1 MRKNLLY
8 ILVIGS
14 GVIFSI
20 RLFSLQVSSS
30 DYESMSL
37 QNSVLRE
44 YIYPERG
51 YIYDRNGKL
60 IVENQPTY
68 DLMVVPRQLRK
79 IDTIEFCNLLK
90 ITKTM
95 LRKKI
100 KEAKTYSTRK
110 PSVFLAQLS
119 KSDYAALQEKLW
131 KYHGFY
137 VQKRAARKYNSY
149 SASNILGYIS
159 EVNRFDISKDPYYQ
173 SGELIGRQGIEKTYE
188 KILRGVKGVRYS
200 QRDKFNR
207 VIGPYQKG
215 ELDSLPTQA
224 QNLYLTI
231 DIALQEYGEK
241 LLQNK
246 RGGIIAIE
254 PATGEMLMNVSTPT
268 YSPNLLVGRE
278 RSKNFVL
285 LKNDTLNR
293 PLFDRGL
300 QGQYP
305 PGSPFKLVNALV
317 ALQEKAITP
326 RFRVLCNEGHYYGRN
341 DFMKCHC
348 SIGTRNRLNS
358 GIYNSCN
365 TYFATVYRKTID
377 GYDDPKKGMNVW
389 SDHVKSFGMGNFLG
403 YDHPTGQKG
412 FIPNAAYYD
421 YWYPNQ
427 RWAATTSISNA
438 IGQGEVLTTPV
449 QLANMTA
456 TIANRGYYYKP
467 HFVKRFERDSIAKKF
482 RERNYTT
489 IDSIHF
495 EPVIEGMANVVK
507 WGTARVARVPGIEV
521 CGKTGTVENFVKI
534 NGERVQLTDHS
545 MFVAFAP
552 RENPKI
558 AVAVFV
564 ENGYWGG
571 RWAAPIAS
579 LVIEKY
585 LKENVRRTYL
595 ENRMINGSL
604 LDEYL
609 KPLSDKPFQINE

>member
-8 ILVIGS
+8 ILILGS
-14 GVIFSI
+14 GLIFSI
-20 RLFSLQVSSS
+20 RLFSLQVLSSEY
-30 DYESMSL
+30 DDQSL

-51 YIYDRNGKL
+51 FIYDRNGTL
-60 IVENQPTY
+60 IVENQASY
-68 DLMVVPRQLRK
+68 DLMVIPRQLQPL
-79 IDTIEFCNLLK
+79 DTLEFCDLLRIDK
-90 ITKTM
+90 KT
-95 LRKKI
+95 LVKKI
-100 KEAKTYSTRK
+100 KSARSYSTRK

-119 KSDYAALQEKLW
+119 KSDYAIFQEKLW
-131 KYHGFY
+131 KYRGFY
-137 VQKRAARKYNSY
+137 VQKRAVRKYNTA

-159 EVNRFDISKDPYYQ
+159 EVNPFDIRKDPYYQ

-188 KILRGVKGVRYS
+188 KTLRGKKGVRYL

-207 VIGPYQKG
+207 VIGPYQNG
-215 ELDSLPTQA
+215 ELDTLPTKA
-224 QNLYLTI
+224 KDLHLTI

-246 RGGIIAIE
+246 RGGIVAIAPE
-254 PATGEMLMNVSTPT
+254 TGEILVNVSTPT
-268 YSPNLLVGRE
+268 YAPDLLVGRA
-278 RSKNFVL
+278 RSENFNV

-305 PGSPFKLVNALV
+305 PGSPFKLLNALV
-317 ALQEKAITP
+317 ALQEKAINP
-326 RFRVLCNEGHYYGRN
+326 RFSVRCNEGHYYGRN

-348 SIGTRNRLNS
+348 SYGTKNRLNS

-365 TYFATVYRKTID
+365 TYFATIYRRTID
-377 GYDDPKKGMNVW
+377 HFDDPKKGMNIW
-389 SDHVKSFGMGNFLG
+389 SDHIKSFGMGNYLG

-412 FIPNAAYYD
+412 FIPNADYYD

-427 RWAATTSISNA
+427 RWGATTSLSNS
-438 IGQGEVLTTPV
+438 IGQGEVLTTPI
-449 QLANMTA
+449 QLANMVA
-456 TIANRGYYYKP
+456 TIANRGYFYKP
-467 HFVKRFERDSIAKKF
+467 HFVKKIQQDSFAEKYKTP
-482 RERNYTT
+482 NYTT
-489 IDSIHF
+489 IDANHF
-495 EPVIEGMANVVK
+495 EPVIEGMSNVVK
-507 WGTARVARVPGIEV
+507 WGTARIARIPGVEV
-521 CGKTGTVENFVKI
+521 CGKTGTVENFTKI
-534 NGERVQLTDHS
+534 DGEKVQLTDHS

-558 AVAVFV
+558 ALAVFV

-585 LKENVRRTYL
+585 LKGNVSRTWL
-595 ENRMINGSL
+595 ENRMLNGSL
-604 LDEYL
+604 LDEYQ
-609 KPLSDKPFQINE
+609 KPLSGKPFEINE

>member
-8 ILVIGS
+8 ILITGS
-14 GVIFSI
+14 GIIFLV
-20 RLFSLQVSSS
+20 RLLSLQVLSS
-30 DYESMSL
+30 DYDDQSL

-51 YIYDRNGKL
+51 FIYDRNRTL
-60 IVENQPTY
+60 IVENQATY
-68 DLMVVPRQLRK
+68 DLMIIPRQLQQF
-79 IDTIEFCNLLK
+79 DTLEFCKLLK
-90 ITKTM
+90 IDKM
-95 LRKKI
+95 NLIEKVKK
-100 KEAKTYSTRK
+100 ARSYSTRK

-119 KSDYAALQEKLW
+119 KSDYAVLQEKLW
-131 KYHGFY
+131 KYRGFY
-137 VQKRAARKYNSY
+137 VQKRAIRKYNTA

-159 EVNRFDISKDPYYQ
+159 EVNRFDIRKDPYYQ

-188 KILRGVKGVRYS
+188 KTLRGVKGVRYL

-215 ELDSLPTQA
+215 ELDTLPTKA
-224 QNLYLTI
+224 QDLILTI
-231 DIALQEYGEK
+231 DIALQEYGQK

-246 RGGIIAIE
+246 RGGIVALE
-254 PATGEMLMNVSTPT
+254 PETGEILINVSTPT
-268 YSPNLLVGRE
+268 YAPDLLVGRS
-278 RSKNFVL
+278 RSENFNV
-285 LKNDTLNR
+285 LKNDTINR

-317 ALQEKAITP
+317 ALQEEVITP
-326 RFRVLCNEGHYYGRN
+326 SFRVLCNEGHYYGRT

-348 SIGTRNRLNS
+348 NYGTKNRLNS

-365 TYFATVYRKTID
+365 TYFATIYRRTID
-377 GYDDPKKGMNVW
+377 RFDDPKKGMNIW
-389 SDHVKSFGMGNFLG
+389 SNHIKSFGMGNYLG

-412 FIPNAAYYD
+412 FIPNSDYYD
-421 YWYPNQ
+421 YWYPKQ
-427 RWAATTSISNA
+427 RWGATTSLSNS
-438 IGQGEVLTTPV
+438 IGQGEVLTTPI
-449 QLANMTA
+449 QLANMVA
-456 TIANRGYYYKP
+456 TIANRGYFYKP
-467 HFVKRFERDSIAKKF
+467 HFVKKIQKDSLNKKY
-482 RERNYTT
+482 RTPNYST

-495 EPVIEGMANVVK
+495 EPVVEGMSNVVK
-507 WGTARVARVPGIEV
+507 WGTARIARVPGVEV
-521 CGKTGTVENFVKI
+521 CGKTGTVENFTKI
-534 NGERVQLTDHS
+534 DGEKVQLTDHS

-564 ENGYWGG
+564 ENVYWGS

-585 LKENVRRTYL
+585 LTGNVIRTWL
-595 ENRMINGSL
+595 ENRMLKGSL
-604 LDEYL
+604 LDEYQ
-609 KPLSDKPFQINE
+609 KPLSGKPFEINE

>member
-8 ILVIGS
+8 ILITGS
-14 GVIFSI
+14 GIIFLV
-20 RLFSLQVSSS
+20 RLLSLQVLSS
-30 DYESMSL
+30 DYDDQSL

-51 YIYDRNGKL
+51 FIYDRNGSL
-60 IVENQPTY
+60 IVENQATY
-68 DLMVVPRQLRK
+68 DLMIIPRQLQQF
-79 IDTIEFCNLLK
+79 DTLEFCKLLK
-90 ITKTM
+90 ID
-95 LRKKI
+95 KKNLVE
-100 KEAKTYSTRK
+100 KVKKARSYSTRK

-119 KSDYAALQEKLW
+119 KSDYAVLQEKLW
-131 KYHGFY
+131 KYRGFY
-137 VQKRAARKYNSY
+137 AQKRAIRKYNTA

-159 EVNRFDISKDPYYQ
+159 EVNRFDIRKDPYYQ

-188 KILRGVKGVRYS
+188 KTLRGVKGVRYL

-215 ELDSLPTQA
+215 ELDTLPTKA
-224 QNLYLTI
+224 QDLHLTI
-231 DIALQEYGEK
+231 DIALQEYGQK

-246 RGGIIAIE
+246 RGGIVAIE
-254 PATGEMLMNVSTPT
+254 PETGEILVNVSTPT
-268 YSPNLLVGRE
+268 YAPDLLVGRS
-278 RSKNFVL
+278 RSENFNV
-285 LKNDTLNR
+285 LKNDTINR

-317 ALQEKAITP
+317 ALQEGAITP
-326 RFRVLCNEGHYYGRN
+326 RFRVLCNEGHYYGRT

-348 SIGTRNRLNS
+348 NYGTKNRLNS

-365 TYFATVYRKTID
+365 TYFATIYRRTID
-377 GYDDPKKGMNVW
+377 RFEDPKKGMNIW
-389 SDHVKSFGMGNFLG
+389 SNHIKSFGMGNYLG

-412 FIPNAAYYD
+412 FIPNSDYYD
-421 YWYPNQ
+421 YWYPKQ
-427 RWAATTSISNA
+427 RWGATTSLSNS
-438 IGQGEVLTTPV
+438 IGQGEVLTTPI
-449 QLANMTA
+449 QLANMVA
-456 TIANRGYYYKP
+456 TIANRGYFYKP
-467 HFVKRFERDSIAKKF
+467 HFVKKIQKDSLNKKY
-482 RERNYTT
+482 RTPNYST
-489 IDSIHF
+489 IDSIHY
-495 EPVIEGMANVVK
+495 EPVVEGMSNVVK
-507 WGTARVARVPGIEV
+507 WGTARIARVPGVEV
-521 CGKTGTVENFVKI
+521 CGKTGTVENFTKI
-534 NGERVQLTDHS
+534 DGEKVQLTDHS

-585 LKENVRRTYL
+585 LTGNVIRTWL
-595 ENRMINGSL
+595 ENRMLKGSL
-604 LDEYL
+604 LYEYQ
-609 KPLSDKPFQINE
+609 KPLSGKPFEINE

>member
-30 DYESMSL
+30 DYQSMSL

-215 ELDSLPTQA
+215 ELDTLPTQA

-241 LLQNK
+241 TTTKQTW
-246 RGGIIAIE
+246 RD
-254 PATGEMLMNVSTPT
+254 
-268 YSPNLLVGRE
+268 Y
-278 RSKNFVL
+278 
-285 LKNDTLNR
+285 
-293 PLFDRGL
+293 
-300 QGQYP
+300 
-305 PGSPFKLVNALV
+305 
-317 ALQEKAITP
+317 
-326 RFRVLCNEGHYYGRN
+326 
-341 DFMKCHC
+341 CH
-348 SIGTRNRLNS
+348 
-358 GIYNSCN
+358 
-365 TYFATVYRKTID
+365 
-377 GYDDPKKGMNVW
+377 
-389 SDHVKSFGMGNFLG
+389 
-403 YDHPTGQKG
+403 
-412 FIPNAAYYD
+412 
-421 YWYPNQ
+421 
-427 RWAATTSISNA
+427 
-438 IGQGEVLTTPV
+438 
-449 QLANMTA
+449 
-456 TIANRGYYYKP
+456 
-467 HFVKRFERDSIAKKF
+467 
-482 RERNYTT
+482 
-489 IDSIHF
+489 
-495 EPVIEGMANVVK
+495 
-507 WGTARVARVPGIEV
+507 
-521 CGKTGTVENFVKI
+521 
-534 NGERVQLTDHS
+534 
-545 MFVAFAP
+545 
-552 RENPKI
+552 
-558 AVAVFV
+558 
-564 ENGYWGG
+564 
-571 RWAAPIAS
+571 
-579 LVIEKY
+579 
-585 LKENVRRTYL
+585 
-595 ENRMINGSL
+595 
-604 LDEYL
+604 
-609 KPLSDKPFQINE
+609 